1 MKVVLKDVPERGPEG
16 RSLRTTSRGRV
27 PIACCFLTDPNA
39 GVFLFM
45 KYYLIRVSELLEK
58 PYALS
63 LLISREGYSKSNAF
77 DMSVDKTPT
86 TFLLSTACFHLST
99 NPIREVSQF

>member
-16 RSLRTTSRGRV
+16 RSLRITSRGRV

-39 GVFLFM
+39 GVFLFV

-58 PYALS
+58 PYVLS
-63 LLISREGYSKSNAF
+63 LLISRGGGGTANQMPLTCQCRGGSRGR
-77 DMSVDKTPT
+77 VQGVRTP
-86 TFLLSTACFHLST
+86 
-99 NPIREVSQF
+99 P